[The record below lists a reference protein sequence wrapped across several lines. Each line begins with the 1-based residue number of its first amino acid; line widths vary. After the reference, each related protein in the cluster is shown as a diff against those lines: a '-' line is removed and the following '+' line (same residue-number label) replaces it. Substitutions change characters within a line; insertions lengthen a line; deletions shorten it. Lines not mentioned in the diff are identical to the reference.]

1 MSLLDPKAIA
11 LTILKKYHRS
21 LNGGIMLIAPYI
33 EMDFE
38 QDDNTQ
44 LHQVYDRW
52 HNTQIPIQPELLA
65 ALDHFV
71 DLYESGLDNQPERE
85 DAFYQILGQFKEQLK
100 HDYQALRDLAGDYD
114 ELLDPD
120 GELTGKVQTAFREQ
134 YEPNGPLSEQ
144 TYNQLYFDAIK
155 ALEQDSVQSN
165 SNANKQN
172 SSNVVQLGN
181 YLAMKEFFE
190 DS

>member
-1 MSLLDPKAIA
+1 MESKAIA

-21 LNGGIMLIAPYI
+21 LSDGIMMVAAYI
-33 EMDFE
+33 DMDFE
-38 QDDNTQ
+38 HDDITI
-44 LHQVYDRW
+44 LHAVYDHW
-52 HNTQIPIQPELLA
+52 HNTDMSIQPEMLT

-71 DLYESGLDNQPERE
+71 DLYESGLDNHPERE
-85 DAFYQILGQFKEQLK
+85 DAFYAILEAFRNQLK

-114 ELLDPD
+114 DLLDSD
-120 GELTGKVQTAFREQ
+120 GEITGKVQMAFRTQ
-134 YEPNGPLSEQ
+134 YEPNGPLSEE

-172 SSNVVQLGN
+172 ASNVAQFGN

-190 DS
+190 Q